1 MKKFK
6 KISQVILVLA
16 FTATL
21 FSCKKPPEEIPED
34 ETGIFDIWVLNEGLK
49 DMNNSSI
56 TAYNISTKDKIS
68 NLYRHANNNRQLGD
82 LANDMLLYGSKVYIA
97 VNGSNLIDVLD
108 ANNGVSLKQIKA
120 EASQPRCIASHN
132 GKIYV
137 CYFDGNVAK
146 IDTSSFQVE
155 RLVKVGRNPDG
166 ICVANNK
173 LYVSNS
179 GGMDFPNYDNTV
191 SVIDL
196 NSFSEIKKIIVRDN
210 PTLIKSNK
218 NGTVYVVSNGNY
230 ADVSPCLQRINSS
243 SDEVEKVFNI
253 EMQGFDIYNSSLY
266 FYSYDYGNSST
277 SYQVLD
283 LSKDSIIN
291 SNMISGSGLP
301 TTPYNITIN
310 PKNGDIYITD
320 ALDYTSIGDVYCFGQ
335 NGQKK
340 FQFEAGIL
348 PKKIIFR

>member
-6 KISQVILVLA
+6 KISQVILVLT

-21 FSCKKPPEEIPED
+21 FSCKKLPEEIPED
-34 ETGIFDIWVLNEGLK
+34 ETRTFDIWVLNEGLI

-56 TAYNISTKDKIS
+56 TAYNILTKDKVS

-120 EASQPRCIASHN
+120 EASQPRSIVSHD

-179 GGMDFPNYDNTV
+179 GGMDYPNYDNTV

-196 NSFSEIKKIIVRDN
+196 NSFSEIKKIIVGDN

-218 NGTVYVVSNGNY
+218 NGDVYVVSNGNY
-230 ADVSPCLQRINSS
+230 ADISPCLQRINSS
-243 SDEVEKVFNI
+243 SDVVEKVYGM
-253 EMQGFDIYNSSLY
+253 EVTGFDIYNNSFY
-266 FYSYDYGNSST
+266 FYTNNYMSGSIV
-277 SYQVLD
+277 YQILD
-283 LSKDSIIN
+283 LSKDSIVN
-291 SNMISGSGLP
+291 SNMISGSSLP

-320 ALDYTSIGDVYCFGQ
+320 ALDYTSTGDVYCFGQ

-348 PKKIIFR
+348 PNKIIFR